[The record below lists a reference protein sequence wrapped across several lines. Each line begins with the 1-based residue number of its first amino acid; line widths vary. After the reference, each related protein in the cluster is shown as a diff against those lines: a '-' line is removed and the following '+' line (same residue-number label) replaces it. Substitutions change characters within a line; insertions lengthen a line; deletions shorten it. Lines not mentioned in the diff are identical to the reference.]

1 MNEKSNNMLSGI
13 SPKKKKYLI
22 LIGIYL
28 LCLLIGTFANPW
40 SSSPYDIGDTFV
52 EHMEENY
59 PFSIKFSAGSVF
71 GGHV

>member
-40 SSSPYDIGDTFV
+40 SSSPYDIGRYLCGT
-52 EHMEENY
+52 HGRKL
-59 PFSIKFSAGSVF
+59 PL
-71 GGHV
+71 